1 MKKLMVLILCC
12 LLALSSAGC
21 SSQRDDSSVSG
32 APSDTQSPAGPDSE
46 QGKQDLSQLDVS
58 KYSGFFGKYTTLTD
72 QTTGVPVMD
81 ALLPYGWTAQ
91 VHSDWSF
98 VSTRN
103 PCIANIQFTSPDKE
117 ASVLIQTSHDYLQS
131 YDTSG
136 LFPHR
141 DYIDKETY
149 IVHLAYKNAGQVLD
163 LYFNGIFGTGGTV
176 VDETPV
182 PDEVQSILDQAAQLY
197 LTTLVNG
204 INQVGGG
211 YGVTAQASG
220 SEGTIS
226 LRRYR
231 FTGSDGKSYL
241 ADAMALCVAA
251 EYIAPSYGTNFINIP
266 WTLPAVIVY
275 TAQDEATLEKYRAQ
289 YEMIR
294 ENSVLRN
301 EFNHVKHVYGSYI
314 RNMVMQQMASSIAA
328 MTQAQAESYMDNY
341 NPSDYT
347 SDDWA
352 NDWSDFIY
360 DRNEYTTADGGTI
373 KASTEFDSVYQNGD
387 AFYFGSPGSAPFG
400 WEQLTPN

>member
-1 MKKLMVLILCC
+1 M
-12 LLALSSAGC
+12 
-21 SSQRDDSSVSG
+21 
-32 APSDTQSPAGPDSE
+32 
-46 QGKQDLSQLDVS
+46 
-58 KYSGFFGKYTTLTD
+58 
-72 QTTGVPVMD
+72 
-81 ALLPYGWTAQ
+81 
-91 VHSDWSF
+91 
-98 VSTRN
+98 
-103 PCIANIQFTSPDKE
+103 
-117 ASVLIQTSHDYLQS
+117 
-131 YDTSG
+131 
-136 LFPHR
+136 
-141 DYIDKETY
+141 
-149 IVHLAYKNAGQVLD
+149 
-163 LYFNGIFGTGGTV
+163 
-176 VDETPV
+176 
-182 PDEVQSILDQAAQLY
+182 
-197 LTTLVNG
+197 
-204 INQVGGG
+204 
-211 YGVTAQASG
+211 
-220 SEGTIS
+220 
-226 LRRYR
+226 RRYR

-266 WTLPAVIVY
+266 WTVPAVIVY

-294 ENSVLRN
+294 DNSVLRN